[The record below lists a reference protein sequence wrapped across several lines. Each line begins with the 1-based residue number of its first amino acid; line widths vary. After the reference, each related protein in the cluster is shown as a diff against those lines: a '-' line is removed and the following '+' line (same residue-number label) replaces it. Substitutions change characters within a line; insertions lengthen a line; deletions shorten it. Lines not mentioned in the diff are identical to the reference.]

1 MIKTDL
7 AGRLKSSLPGRN
19 RITGTSNSP
28 QSKELSIDSHV
39 EDYNGEVFDS
49 GDETFRQQWDEI
61 NSDYNLNRRQP
72 KEVFEDSD
80 IDDAAGEE
88 PNDDKVAK
96 T

>member
-1 MIKTDL
+1 M
-7 AGRLKSSLPGRN
+7 
-19 RITGTSNSP
+19 
-28 QSKELSIDSHV
+28 
-39 EDYNGEVFDS
+39 FDS

-80 IDDAAGEE
+80 IDDAAEEE

-96 T
+96 NLKVGKKVEY